1 MPFDSCQAGWID
13 ADGDLP
19 IAVSRPSGPFIKF
32 AREFEFS
39 SLRHAKVLI

>member
-13 ADGDLP
+13 ADGHLP
-19 IAVSRPSGPFIKF
+19 IAVSRPSGLFIKF
-32 AREFEFS
+32 AREFESS